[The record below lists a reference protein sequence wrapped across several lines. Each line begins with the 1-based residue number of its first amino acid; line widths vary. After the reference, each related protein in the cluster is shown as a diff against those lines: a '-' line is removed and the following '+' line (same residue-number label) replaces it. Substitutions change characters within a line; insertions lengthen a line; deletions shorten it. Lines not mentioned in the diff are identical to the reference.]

1 MDISAMNAV
10 TYAYSVI
17 NQNAKVATTNQSGNA
32 TQTVQSDTINVS
44 QTAQNMSKV
53 ASFGYDVPYDERGFE
68 LFQRW
73 QNSSELF
80 MMDKEKPIDQLLPE
94 SQRLI
99 EHFQE
104 KMRSAKSVD
113 EREMLLAKITHT
125 KKYGDEIPFRNESQD
140 NEHRNSKNIGM
151 TYLFHDITQN
161 PEKYPNVKV
170 NPEEGLRD
178 LFRVAI

>member
-1 MDISAMNAV
+1 MNISTVNAATPV
-10 TYAYSVI
+10 YSASAS
-17 NQNAKVATTNQSGNA
+17 NAKAAMTYQA
-32 TQTVQSDTINVS
+32 MSDTPMASQTDTVNVS

-53 ASFGYDVPYDERGFE
+53 ASFGYDLPYDERGFE

-94 SQRLI
+94 SQHLI

-113 EREMLLAKITHT
+113 EREQFSAKIS
-125 KKYGDEIPFRNESQD
+125 YIMYCFFS
-140 NEHRNSKNIGM
+140 I
-151 TYLFHDITQN
+151 F
-161 PEKYPNVKV
+161 
-170 NPEEGLRD
+170 
-178 LFRVAI
+178 